1 MPRPEVRRLL
11 SWSGERGRL
20 ELLARPVTSLPE
32 VTGCGLPGP
41 RPAEAGGGVAARPVL
56 PLKYD
61 LIPACNE

>member
-41 RPAEAGGGVAARPVL
+41 AEAGGGVA

-61 LIPACNE
+61 RIPACNE

>member
-1 MPRPEVRRLL
+1 MPRPEVSRLL

-32 VTGCGLPGP
+32 VTGCGLG
-41 RPAEAGGGVAARPVL
+41 PAETGGGVAARPVL